1 MDNYEHALQNLFF
14 SYSGSTHEVN
24 ERTFVKLYQEA
35 HVLDSDLSKDDLH
48 LFFNKVKGQGQIKI
62 GYEQFKTTVGLAAAK
77 KKIPPSTFEGILSK
91 SHGPKC
97 RGTTPE
103 RVRFHDDK
111 KTYTG
116 VYAKGGPTT
125 VDTDRVVSELANLV
139 NRKEADVRGVLHNE

>member
-14 SYSGSTHEVN
+14 SYSGTTHEVN
-24 ERTFVKLYQEA
+24 ERTFIKVFQEA

-62 GYEQFKTTVGLAAAK
+62 GYEQFRTIVGLAAAK
-77 KKIPPSTFEGILSK
+77 KKIPLAVFESILSK

-111 KTYTG
+111 NTYTG
-116 VYAKGGPTT
+116 VYGRGGPKT
-125 VDTDRVVSELANLV
+125 VDTSKVVSDLANLV
-139 NRKEADVRGVLHNE
+139 NRKEADVRGVVHNE